1 MQEFLT
7 MTTGI
12 CTICLDSFSKD
23 LKFQEKNKAIVA
35 EMGVSVY
42 LTVSDSTKKLVAT
55 HPNISTNP
63 YGKICKSSF
72 ISKLKNKLPGS
83 YKEITPYNPP
93 SHSFRSLFFPFPSF
107 ARYEGDIS
115 AVTGLGDN
123 WWSNFSVAVLCQS
136 IYWQT
141 KSTRGK
147 VNKSAVD
154 QDVDSFNRTM
164 RSKAVAFYTHIL
176 AKELPLS
183 PDQSALNEYISV
195 ITDPVWIQYHLK
207 QYNDGTWKNMEW
219 CIFHH
224 WVKLSALGASDNQIN
239 GVISKISATLPIPPV
254 VSANS
259 WKNYITPWM
268 NPDRVDHIDIDNE
281 ARSKELATKV
291 NINPSGGPMTPSL
304 PVRIKEGY
312 SKDFMNGPGKKYRK
326 SSRHGGGSC
335 FTGNTMVLMAD
346 GTSRPISTIKC
357 GDTVM
362 SKYGSRTVAF
372 VSKPLRLNRSLYSI
386 NGHSFKFTETH
397 PFVNPDHCKK
407 NKIEPYALAVN
418 PHRLATAIPFMA
430 WVGYRDLRVGSYLC
444 GPNRSH
450 VEVSK
455 LEEFPCTTENE
466 KLLTM
471 FDLIL
476 QPDDTGYFEYYVGQE
491 GNWFLIASEIP
502 PLFVANPTFP
512 STTNAILIAV
522 KIAHE
527 KGKGD
532 LKNADKRSSRLKIFT
547 IFTNTHDSRHQWA
560 IPKVSTLDQA
570 NTATSTLQ
578 WQDLFLEENEYNFV
592 AGQLCEAIIEEH
604 GEELH
609 HSICL
614 GYRRFVNCPQAEVTA
629 LSLFDFNYN
638 HLARP
643 IERGVGLQDKL
654 TVHITI
660 DSYNVFIHPIEEST
674 NIFHSHSFNHIVY
687 LDMANLCTDL
697 CEFEIKFDFYAGEK
711 KLFYTIQ
718 HIQNRPLQPYH
729 YLKPIVQKCHSK
741 EEIGTFS
748 FDMRVMTKADA
759 QGEQEESKLWTKEKS
774 FAYGAIL
781 GKSLGELIGEQY
793 IRSTRCDYQEE
804 Y

>member
-1 MQEFLT
+1 
-7 MTTGI
+7 MTAGV
-12 CTICLDSFSKD
+12 CAICLDCFSKD
-23 LKFQEKNKAIVA
+23 SKFQENKAIVA
-35 EMGVSVY
+35 EASVNPLSVSN
-42 LTVSDSTKKLVAT
+42 STKKLIAT
-55 HPNISTNP
+55 HPDIATNP

-72 ISKLKNKLPGS
+72 ISKLKGNIPGS
-83 YKEITPYNPP
+83 SQEILGFTTR
-93 SHSFRSLFFPFPSF
+93 SQSFRSLFFPSYSS

-115 AVTGLGDN
+115 AVTGLDDN

-141 KSTRGK
+141 KSTRGN
-147 VNKSAVD
+147 VNKTVVD
-154 QDVDSFNRTM
+154 QDVDSFNSTM
-164 RSKAVAFYTHIL
+164 RSKAVEFYTHIL

-183 PDQSALNEYISV
+183 PNQTALNEYISV

-219 CIFHH
+219 RIFHH

-239 GVISKISATLPIPPV
+239 DVISKISVTLPIPPV

-268 NPDRVDHIDIDNE
+268 NPDRVDHIDVDNE
-281 ARSKELATKV
+281 ARSKELATTV
-291 NINPSGGPMTPSL
+291 DIYPSFGPGPPPMP
-304 PVRIKEGY
+304 IKEGY
-312 SKDFMNGPGKKYRK
+312 SEDFINGPGKKYRK
-326 SSRHGGGSC
+326 SSGGGGGSC

-362 SKYGSRTVAF
+362 SKYDSRPVAF
-372 VSKPLRLNRSLYSI
+372 VSKPLRLDRSLYSI

-397 PFVNPDHCKK
+397 PFVNPDHCKEK
-407 NKIEPYALAVN
+407 KIEPYALAVN
-418 PHRLATAIPFMA
+418 PHRLANTIPFMA

-444 GPNRSH
+444 GPNKSRI
-450 VEVSK
+450 EVSK
-455 LEEFPCTTENE
+455 LEEFPCTTEDE

-471 FDLIL
+471 YDLIL
-476 QPDDTGYFEYYVGQE
+476 QPDDIGYFEYYVGQE

-502 PLFVANPTFP
+502 PLFVANPTTP
-512 STTNAILIAV
+512 STTNAILNAV
-522 KIAHE
+522 KVAHE
-527 KGKGD
+527 KVKAD
-532 LKNADKRSSRLKIFT
+532 LIKADKRSSRLKIFKILT
-547 IFTNTHDSRHQWA
+547 YTHDSRHMWA
-560 IPKVSTLDQA
+560 IPEVSTLDQA
-570 NTATSTLQ
+570 NVAKPTLQ

-592 AGQLCEAIIEEH
+592 AGQLCEAIIEKH

-614 GYRRFVNCPQAEVTA
+614 GYRCFVDYPQPEVIA

-687 LDMANLCTDL
+687 LDMANLCTDQS
-697 CEFEIKFDFYAGEK
+697 EFEIKFDFYAGEK
-711 KLFYTIQ
+711 KLYTATQ

-729 YLKPIVQKCHSK
+729 YLKPIVQKCRTK
-741 EEIGTFS
+741 VEIGTFS
-748 FDMRVMTKADA
+748 FDVRIMTKTDA
-759 QGEQEESKLWTKEKS
+759 QGEQEESKHWTKEKS

-781 GKSLGELIGEQY
+781 GKSLGQLIGEQH
-793 IRSTRCDYQEE
+793 TKLMKCDYQEK
-804 Y
+804 